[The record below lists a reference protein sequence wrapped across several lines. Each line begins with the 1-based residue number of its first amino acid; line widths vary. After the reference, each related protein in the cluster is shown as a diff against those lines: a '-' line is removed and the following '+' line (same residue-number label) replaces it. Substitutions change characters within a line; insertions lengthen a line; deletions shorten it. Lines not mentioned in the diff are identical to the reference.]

1 MRAQL
6 LCIAALAAAQTLSA
20 HHSFASVFDEKAT
33 VHVVGVITKVEWAN
47 PHAWFYVDVK
57 DASGKVVNWAFETSP
72 PNMLVRNGWKKDTL
86 KAGDAVTVDGFRA
99 KDGSTSASARA
110 ITLPDGKKVFSG
122 QADASG
128 KPVQ

>member
-1 MRAQL
+1 MRATIL
-6 LCIAALAAAQTLSA
+6 LAAALAISPTLTA

-33 VHVVGVITKVEWAN
+33 VHVSGTITKVEWAN

-57 DASGKVVNWAFETSP
+57 DAAGKVVNWAFETSP

-86 KAGDAVTVDGFRA
+86 KQGDAVTVDGFRS
-99 KDGSTSASARA
+99 KDGSSMASART

-128 KPVQ
+128 RPVQ